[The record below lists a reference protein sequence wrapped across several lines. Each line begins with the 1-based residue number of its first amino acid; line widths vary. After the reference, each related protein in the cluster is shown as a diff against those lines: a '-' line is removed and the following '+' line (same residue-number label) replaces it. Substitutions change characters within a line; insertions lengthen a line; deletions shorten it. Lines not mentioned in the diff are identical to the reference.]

1 MLYRWCD
8 LQSWGSFTCF
18 SHQES
23 PFQAS
28 GGLPMWGKLGTVGPG
43 SDAGC
48 TSPVHVDFGFWI
60 ELLQWPLLLRR
71 NCVCCCVMHVF
82 LYCICC
88 KLKAVRKDWTHVR
101 CIGAF
106 WVRFSFSNFSIQSL
120 RKLVLWP
127 RACLA
132 WIHSWKKAP
141 TTWAARTFRARDR

>member
-82 LYCICC
+82 FYIAFAASWKQCGKIE
-88 KLKAVRKDWTHVR
+88 HMF
-101 CIGAF
+101 GASVHF
-106 WVRFSFSNFSIQSL
+106 VRFSFSNFSIQSL